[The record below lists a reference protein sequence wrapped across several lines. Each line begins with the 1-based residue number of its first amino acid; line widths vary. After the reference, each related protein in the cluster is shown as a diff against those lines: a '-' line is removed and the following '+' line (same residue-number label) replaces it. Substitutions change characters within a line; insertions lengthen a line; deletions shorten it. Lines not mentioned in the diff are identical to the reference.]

1 MFWGSIWVFLC
12 KIFFLERMADLNT
25 VVSFFVLKHYFWDVT
40 TIPAHHATN
49 FGSKIKSEIIFYVDN
64 SI

>member
-1 MFWGSIWVFLC
+1 MP
-12 KIFFLERMADLNT
+12 DLNT
-25 VVSFFVLKHYFWDVT
+25 VVSFSVLKHYFWDVS
-40 TIPAHHATN
+40 TIPAHHAAD

>member
-1 MFWGSIWVFLC
+1 
-12 KIFFLERMADLNT
+12 MADLNT
-25 VVSFFVLKHYFWDVT
+25 VVFFSVLKRYFWDVS
-40 TIPAHHATN
+40 TIPDHHATN

>member
-1 MFWGSIWVFLC
+1 
-12 KIFFLERMADLNT
+12 MADLNT